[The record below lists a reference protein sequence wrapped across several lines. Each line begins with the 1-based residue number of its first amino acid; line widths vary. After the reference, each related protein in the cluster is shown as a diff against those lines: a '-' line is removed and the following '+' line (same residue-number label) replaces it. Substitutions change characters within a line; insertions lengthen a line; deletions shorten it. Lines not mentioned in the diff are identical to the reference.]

1 LGRVGCRER
10 ARREGDTFEEI
21 AFTLTLPV

>member
-1 LGRVGCRER
+1 VGCRER